1 MELGTFSVS
10 LGVKDIE
17 KSLDFYLKFGFEI
30 IDGGHMNEEFADTDT
45 DKWRILRNGTTNIGL
60 FQGVFDGNIL
70 TFIHTDLRPLQAE
83 LKAAG
88 VQFDTEADMTTTGPC
103 SATLT
108 DPDGNAI
115 LFDQHY

>member
-17 KSLDFYLKFGFEI
+17 KSLDFYLKFGFEV
-30 IDGGHMNEEFADTDT
+30 IDGGHMNEAFADTDT
-45 DKWRILRNGTTNIGL
+45 EKWRILQNGTTNIGL
-60 FQGVFDGNIL
+60 FQGMFDANIL
-70 TFIHTDLRPLQAE
+70 TFNPTDLRAIQAQ
-83 LKAAG
+83 LKSSE
-88 VQFDTEADMTTTGPC
+88 VQFDAEADMTTTGPC

-115 LFDQHY
+115 LLDQHY

>member
-10 LGVKDIE
+10 MGVKDIE
-17 KSLDFYLKFGFEI
+17 KSLDFYLKFGFKV
-30 IDGGHMNEEFADTDT
+30 IDGGHTNEAFPDSDSE
-45 DKWRILRNGTTNIGL
+45 KWRILQNGTTNIGL
-60 FQGVFDGNIL
+60 FQGMFDTNIL
-70 TFIHTDLRPLQAE
+70 TFIPTDLRALQAQ

-88 VQFDTEADMTTTGPC
+88 VQFDTEADPTTTGPC